1 MSRPSGLTC
10 RLPNPMPLT
19 VCDLL
24 IVPDADLTLSAIRSP
39 GPGGQNV
46 NKVATAVQLRFD
58 LKNTLALNEAV
69 KQRLRARAGHR
80 LNDDG
85 TVLIVAR
92 AHRSQERNR
101 ADALERL
108 RQLILSSLEPP
119 RPRKATRP
127 TRASKERRLVGKALQ
142 QRRKVLRGR
151 VRGED

>member
-1 MSRPSGLTC
+1 
-10 RLPNPMPLT
+10 MPLR
-19 VCDLL
+19 VSEHVV
-24 IVPDADLTLSAIRSP
+24 VPDADLTFSAIRSP

-58 LKNTLALNEAV
+58 LHNTLALDGAV
-69 KQRLRARAGHR
+69 KQRVRARAGHR

-108 RQLILSSLEPP
+108 RQLILDSLEPP

-127 TRASKERRLVGKALQ
+127 TKASRERRLVGKAIQ

-151 VRGED
+151 VRGDD

>member
-1 MSRPSGLTC
+1 
-10 RLPNPMPLT
+10 MPL
-19 VCDLL
+19 
-24 IVPDADLTLSAIRSP
+24 IVSDQLVIPDADLTFSAIRSP

-46 NKVATAVQLRFD
+46 NKVATAVQMRFD
-58 LKNTLALNEAV
+58 LENTQVLNAGV

-85 TVLIVAR
+85 TLLFVAR

-101 ADALERL
+101 ADAMERL
-108 RQLILSSLEPP
+108 RALILAALEPP

-127 TRASKERRLVGKALQ
+127 TRASKERRLVGKAHQ

-151 VRGED
+151 VSGDD

>member
-1 MSRPSGLTC
+1 
-10 RLPNPMPLT
+10 MPLIISER
-19 VCDLL
+19 VV
-24 IVPDADLTLSAIRSP
+24 VPDADLTFSAIRSP

-58 LKNTLALNEAV
+58 LRNTLALHGAV
-69 KQRLRARAGHR
+69 MERVRARAGHR

-108 RQLILSSLEPP
+108 RQLILDSLEPP

-127 TRASKERRLVGKALQ
+127 TKASRERRLVGKALQ

-151 VRGED
+151 VRGDD

>member
-1 MSRPSGLTC
+1 MGAAIRAIDRPRFS
-10 RLPNPMPLT
+10 MPLYISER
-19 VCDLL
+19 VV
-24 IVPDADLTLSAIRSP
+24 VPDADLTFSAIRSP

-46 NKVATAVQLRFD
+46 NKVASAVQLRFD
-58 LKNTLALNEAV
+58 LLNTPALDGAV
-69 KQRLRARAGHR
+69 KQRVRARAGHR

-85 TVLIVAR
+85 TLLIVAR

-108 RQLILSSLEPP
+108 RQLILDSLEPP

-127 TRASKERRLVGKALQ
+127 TKASRERRLVGKAIQ

-151 VRGED
+151 VRGDD

>member
-1 MSRPSGLTC
+1 
-10 RLPNPMPLT
+10 MPLI
-19 VCDLL
+19 VSERVV
-24 IVPDADLTLSAIRSP
+24 VPDTDLTFIAIRSP

-58 LKNTLALNEAV
+58 LQNTRAFDAGV

-85 TVLIVAR
+85 TLLFVAR

-108 RQLILSSLEPP
+108 RQLILASLEPP

-127 TRASKERRLVGKALQ
+127 TRAAKERRLVGKALQ

>member
-1 MSRPSGLTC
+1 
-10 RLPNPMPLT
+10 MPLFVSPT
-19 VCDLL
+19 VT
-24 IVPDADLTLSAIRSP
+24 VPDSDLQFSAIRSP

-58 LKNTLALNEAV
+58 LLNCVALDAAV

-80 LNDDG
+80 LNEDG
-85 TVLIVAR
+85 TLLIVAR

-101 ADALERL
+101 AEALERL
-108 RQLILSSLEPP
+108 RELIRASLEAP
-119 RPRKATRP
+119 RPRKPTRP
-127 TRASKERRLVGKALQ
+127 TRAAKERRLQGKAHQ

>member
-1 MSRPSGLTC
+1 
-10 RLPNPMPLT
+10 MPLI
-19 VCDLL
+19 VSERVV
-24 IVPDADLTLSAIRSP
+24 VPDIDLTFSAIRSP

-58 LKNTLALNEAV
+58 LQNTQAFDAAV
-69 KQRLRARAGHR
+69 KQRVRARAGHR

-85 TVLIVAR
+85 TLLFVAR

-108 RQLILSSLEPP
+108 RQLILESLEPP

-127 TRASKERRLVGKALQ
+127 TKASKERRLVGKALQ
-142 QRRKVLRGR
+142 QRRKVLRGP
-151 VRGED
+151 VRGDD

>member
-1 MSRPSGLTC
+1 
-10 RLPNPMPLT
+10 MPLIISAT
-19 VCDLL
+19 VL
-24 IVPDADLTLSAIRSP
+24 IPDTDLTFSAIRSP

-58 LKNTLALNEAV
+58 LGNTQALDAAV
-69 KQRLRARAGHR
+69 KQRVRARAGHR

-85 TVLIVAR
+85 TLLFVAR

-108 RQLILSSLEPP
+108 RQLILDSLAPP

-127 TRASKERRLVGKALQ
+127 TRASKERRLVGKAHQ

>member
-1 MSRPSGLTC
+1 MPVQITGSLS
-10 RLPNPMPLT
+10 LPDN
-19 VCDLL
+19 DLEWSF
-24 IVPDADLTLSAIRSP
+24 VRAS

-58 LKNTLALNEAV
+58 LAHSQALAAAV
-69 KQRLRARAGHR
+69 KQRIRDRAGHR

-85 TVLIVAR
+85 TLLFVAR
-92 AHRSQERNR
+92 SHRSQERNR

-108 RQLILSSLEPP
+108 RQLILASLEPP

-127 TRASKERRLVGKALQ
+127 TRAAKERRLVSKAHQ
-142 QRRKVLRGR
+142 QRRKLLRGR

>member
-1 MSRPSGLTC
+1 
-10 RLPNPMPLT
+10 MPLFICER
-19 VCDLL
+19 VL
-24 IVPDADLTLSAIRSP
+24 VPDADLTFSAIRSP

-46 NKVATAVQLRFD
+46 NKVASAVQLRFD
-58 LKNTLALNEAV
+58 LQNSLALDGAV
-69 KQRLRARAGHR
+69 KQRVRARAGHR

-108 RQLILSSLEPP
+108 RQLILDSLEPP

-127 TRASKERRLVGKALQ
+127 TKASRERRLVGKALQ

-151 VRGED
+151 VRDED

>member
-1 MSRPSGLTC
+1 
-10 RLPNPMPLT
+10 MPLI
-19 VCDLL
+19 VSERVV
-24 IVPDADLTLSAIRSP
+24 VPDIDLTFSAISSP

-58 LKNTLALNEAV
+58 LQNTQAFDAGV

-85 TVLIVAR
+85 TLLFVAR

-108 RQLILSSLEPP
+108 RQLILESLEPP

-151 VRGED
+151 VRGDD

>member
-1 MSRPSGLTC
+1 
-10 RLPNPMPLT
+10 MPLV

-24 IVPDADLTLSAIRSP
+24 TVPDADLTVSAIRSP

-58 LKNTLALNEAV
+58 LRNTLALNDAV

-85 TVLIVAR
+85 TLLFVAR

-101 ADALERL
+101 ADAMERL
-108 RQLILSSLEPP
+108 RQLILEALEPP

-127 TRASKERRLVGKALQ
+127 TKASKERRLVGKAHQ

-151 VRGED
+151 VRGDE

>member
-1 MSRPSGLTC
+1 
-10 RLPNPMPLT
+10 MPLF
-19 VCDLL
+19 VSERVV
-24 IVPDADLTLSAIRSP
+24 VPDGDLTFSAIRSP

-58 LKNTLALNEAV
+58 LQNSQALDAGV

-85 TVLIVAR
+85 TVLFVAR

-108 RQLILSSLEPP
+108 RQLILDSLEPP

-127 TRASKERRLVGKALQ
+127 TRASKERRLDGKALQ

-151 VRGED
+151 VRGDD

>member
-1 MSRPSGLTC
+1 
-10 RLPNPMPLT
+10 MPLI
-19 VCDLL
+19 VSERVV
-24 IVPDADLTLSAIRSP
+24 VPDADLTFNAIRSP

-58 LKNTLALNEAV
+58 LQNSQALDAGV

-85 TVLIVAR
+85 TLLFVAR

-108 RQLILSSLEPP
+108 RQLILESLEPP

-127 TRASKERRLVGKALQ
+127 TRAAKERRLVGKALQ

-151 VRGED
+151 VRGDD

>member
-1 MSRPSGLTC
+1 
-10 RLPNPMPLT
+10 MPLMISEHLVLPDT
-19 VCDLL
+19 DL
-24 IVPDADLTLSAIRSP
+24 DFSAIRSP

-58 LKNTLALNEAV
+58 LAGSRALDAAV
-69 KQRLRARAGHR
+69 KQRIRARAGHR

-85 TVLIVAR
+85 TLLFVAR

-108 RQLILSSLEPP
+108 RQLIVESLEPP
-119 RPRKATRP
+119 RPREATRP
-127 TRASKERRLVGKALQ
+127 TRAAKERRLVSKAHQ
-142 QRRKVLRGR
+142 QRRKLLRGR

>member
-1 MSRPSGLTC
+1 
-10 RLPNPMPLT
+10 MPLI
-19 VCDLL
+19 VSERVL
-24 IVPDADLTLSAIRSP
+24 VPDIDLTFSAIRSP

-58 LKNTLALNEAV
+58 LQNTQAFDAGV

-85 TVLIVAR
+85 TLLFVAR

-108 RQLILSSLEPP
+108 RQLILESLEPP

-151 VRGED
+151 VRGDD